1 MKILFYCPF
10 KFNLKSKFLNQLGG
24 IETLNIE
31 LAKKLTNFDYEVYIS
46 TYCDEI
52 TKKNKIIN
60 IPINKLDHKKYN
72 FDVIISSNNSK
83 IFNYFKESK
92 KFLWLHNT
100 LAIEKSL
107 RKGLLFPILSNNI
120 NAVFVSNYLNK
131 ITSQFYLFKQRQ
143 VLSNFLPS
151 VYEKN
156 KLNFKRKKIFIWS
169 VQRDKGLHQLLNLW
183 SEKIYTNSK
192 DLKLYI
198 YGINK
203 KKFKSKLRYYQNR
216 NIYFFERVSKYKLRT
231 IYNKSLA
238 MICLGYDET
247 FCLNALEANACGL
260 PIITFGKTALED
272 FTVKNKNG
280 FIVSNFKELG
290 NKILYLSN
298 SKIDINIIKYCYN
311 YSQKFHL
318 NKIISKW
325 LKMIKNS

>member
-1 MKILFYCPF
+1 MRILFYCPF

-31 LAKKLTNFDYEVYIS
+31 LAKKLTNFDCDVYLS
-46 TYCDEI
+46 TYCNEI

-60 IPINKLDHKKYN
+60 IPINRLDHKKYN

-83 IFNYFKESK
+83 IFDYFKKAK

-107 RKGLLFPILSNNI
+107 RKGLLFPILSNHI
-120 NAVFVSNYLNK
+120 NAIFVSSYLNR
-131 ITSQFYLFKQRQ
+131 ITSQFYLFKKRQ

-169 VQRDKGLHQLLNLW
+169 VQRDKGLYQLLDLW
-183 SEKIYTNSK
+183 SEKIFANRK

-198 YGINK
+198 YGISK
-203 KKFKSKLRYYQNR
+203 KKFKSKLKYYQSR
-216 NIYFFERVSKYKLRT
+216 NIYFFERVSKHKLRT

-247 FCLNALEANACGL
+247 FCLNALEANSCGL
-260 PIITFGKTALED
+260 PIITFGKTALGD
-272 FTVKNKNG
+272 FTINNKNG
-280 FIVSNFKELG
+280 FIVSNFNELG

-298 SKIDINIIKYCYN
+298 SKININIIKYCYN
-311 YSQKFHL
+311 YSKKFHL

-325 LKMIKNS
+325 LKTIKNS